1 MNSNNRIT
9 NSNLVILNESEGSPF
24 YLIHKA
30 WRFFTSFRM
39 TKKSDCHFE
48 SAYGGEKSLESVPF
62 ALTIS
67 PTDLIG
73 KTEFQNDILLS
84 GKLSLF
90 NKGLK
95 LILLVSLML
104 FVLTPASYAQ
114 NIMQVDDAD
123 GTINSNVTV
132 SLSVQNDEEFISF
145 QCDLLLPDGF
155 KYVAGSV
162 SLTPRSVDHVV
173 NVTNIENNIIR
184 ILSYSLNN
192 TAFLLDSGVVAR
204 VGLSTPET
212 EGDYSIGTENG
223 IIGNAQS
230 VNILD
235 SLINGEINLGPI
247 GISENNILENKINCF
262 PNPFNENL
270 TIHFDIGNPE
280 LINLLVFD
288 VDGTLLSNH
297 NLNSVGIDDLTID
310 TKSLLGMNASN
321 GTYVLLF
328 SLQDKNQI
336 YSIVKKI
343 QLKK

>member
-24 YLIHKA
+24 YLIHKV

-67 PTDLIG
+67 PTDLID

-123 GTINSNVTV
+123 GSINSNVTV
-132 SLSVQNDEEFISF
+132 SLSIQNDEEFISF

-155 KYVAGSV
+155 KYVAGSI

-212 EGDYSIGTENG
+212 EGDYSIGIENG
-223 IIGNAQS
+223 IIGNVQS

-235 SLINGEINLGPI
+235 SLINGVINLGPI
-247 GISENNILENKINCF
+247 GIGENNILENKINCF
-262 PNPFNENL
+262 PNPFKENL

-288 VDGTLLSNH
+288 VNGTLLSNH

-310 TKSLLGMNASN
+310 SKSLLGMNASN
-321 GTYVLLF
+321 GTYILHF